1 MVSPNLIDV
10 KNMVNSKKKKIT
22 KAGDIKKKIGIESG
36 EHKKMKTHSA
46 QEVRKAMYGSKD

>member
-1 MVSPNLIDV
+1 
-10 KNMVNSKKKKIT
+10 MVNSKKKKIT